1 MIYKGYKYL
10 RLDGGTKAEDR
21 GDLLAL
27 FNGESDYF
35 LFLLS
40 TRAGGLDLKLQ
51 LADTVV
57 IFDSDWNPHHDL
69 QAQDRAHKI
78 GQKNEV
84 RVFCLV
90 TVNSVEEKI
99 LAASKYKLNID
110 EKVIQA
116 GIFDA

>member
-1 MIYKGYKYL
+1 MSVMEDYLYL
-10 RLDGGTKAEDR
+10 RQDVGSKAEDR
-21 GDLLAL
+21 ADLLAL

-90 TVNSVEEKI
+90 RVNSVNSITCVVVERR
-99 LAASKYKLNID
+99 
-110 EKVIQA
+110 
-116 GIFDA
+116 